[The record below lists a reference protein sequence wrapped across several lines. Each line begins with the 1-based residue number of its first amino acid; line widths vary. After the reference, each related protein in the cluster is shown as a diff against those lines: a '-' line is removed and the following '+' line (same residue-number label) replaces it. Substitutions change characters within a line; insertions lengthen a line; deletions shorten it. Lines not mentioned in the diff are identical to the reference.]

1 MENSS
6 CTCFPFVKCKVDT
19 ECSFGC
25 ISVQYRDD
33 CDLINSISIPLAV
46 IAVLIICLCIVA
58 IIRMRCACR
67 DCNTSRP
74 STRDGPTSLD
84 RSNGNCRTA
93 ANAESQMTNLS
104 FDTFDEIK
112 RTSNNLDL
120 HVSFEVKSDNPP
132 SYESVM
138 SRSNEAFQA
147 TDSLPPSTSASNKDS
162 SEDVDPPL
170 SYASLIS

>member
-6 CTCFPFVKCKVDT
+6 CTCFPFVECKIDT

-58 IIRMRCACR
+58 II
-67 DCNTSRP
+67 
-74 STRDGPTSLD
+74 RDGPTSLD

-120 HVSFEVKSDNPP
+120 HVSFEVKSDIPP

>member
-74 STRDGPTSLD
+74 
-84 RSNGNCRTA
+84 RTA

-120 HVSFEVKSDNPP
+120 HVSFEVKSDIPP

-138 SRSNEAFQA
+138 SRSNEAIQA